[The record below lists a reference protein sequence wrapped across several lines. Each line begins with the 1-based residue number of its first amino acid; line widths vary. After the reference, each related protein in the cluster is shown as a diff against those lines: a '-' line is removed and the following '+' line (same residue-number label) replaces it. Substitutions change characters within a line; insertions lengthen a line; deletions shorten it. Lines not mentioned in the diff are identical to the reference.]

1 MPTKT
6 CLRCGQDC
14 SNKPRI
20 RDQHGRYVCKAC
32 LKPGEVEGVSFP
44 GETAKPAPHQ
54 PALAVAASA
63 VDDDPV
69 LYELAP
75 DDLVDQA
82 PKPVGCPACGRSMP
96 PGAILCTT
104 CGYDTRKGYQ
114 VGTGA
119 GASET
124 RGGVTKCPHCGYSL
138 KGLKAA
144 KCPECGKVPH
154 KSKKE
159 ELQEESRRTV
169 RQAYMFPIVVM
180 LIGLPVMLGLSFVIG
195 GGAALLTSLV
205 VWAVMIPAGFVAYC
219 IVCAAWAGFDAPFHL
234 SLLRLGAVF
243 AVAGTAHMVLRPIS
257 IGYLG
262 LLMQLIVFAVIIAWL
277 MDFDFHEAMLM
288 AIILFAVWLGVVIT
302 LFALM
307 M

>member
-44 GETAKPAPHQ
+44 GESPQPAPHQ
-54 PALAVAASA
+54 ATLAVAAPA
-63 VDDDPV
+63 VEDDPI

-96 PGAILCTT
+96 PGAILCTA
-104 CGYDTRKGYQ
+104 CGFDTRKGYQ

-119 GASET
+119 GASEV
-124 RGGVTKCPHCGYSL
+124 RGGATKCPHCGYSL

-144 KCPECGKVPH
+144 RCPECGKVPH

-169 RQAYMFPIVVM
+169 RKAYLVPTLVTA
-180 LIGLPVMLGLSFVIG
+180 IGLPVLLTLSFMVGG
-195 GGAALLTSLV
+195 GGAVLASLV
-205 VWAVMIPAGFVAYC
+205 LWAVMIPVGFVAYL

-234 SLLRLGAVF
+234 SLLRLAAVF
-243 AVAGTAHMVLRPIS
+243 AVGGIAYIILQPIS
-257 IGYLG
+257 LG
-262 LLMQLIVFAVIIAWL
+262 FYGVAMQLIVFAAIVTML
-277 MDFDFHEAMLM
+277 MDFDFHEAVLM
-288 AIILFAVWLGVVIT
+288 GVILFGAWFGVSI
-302 LFALM
+302 LIIALM